1 MRERKSTGRIT
12 EDRKVF
18 KRSRSEGEVEAL
30 QTADQVEETV
40 EEALPVESSASKL
53 DSAEIAAIL
62 EALDLPGY
70 TISDVTAVER
80 IEIGDQTVVQLKN
93 GDFVK
98 IAMVTPDLAKS
109 EADSQS

>member
-18 KRSRSEGEVEAL
+18 KRPRSEAEADAP
-30 QTADQVEETV
+30 QITDQMEETA
-40 EEALPVESSASKL
+40 EETLPAEL
-53 DSAEIAAIL
+53 DADGLRSAEIAAIL